1 MKFRKVEG
9 MYKSTMTMI
18 IFVPIIGE
26 LMFKLHDDIRGKTA
40 GSKVSIT
47 TMLGAYCVTH
57 SFSSIRP
64 TKINI

>member
-9 MYKSTMTMI
+9 MYKSMMTMI

-26 LMFKLHDDIRGKTA
+26 PMFKLHDDIKGKTA

-47 TMLGAYCVTH
+47 MLGAYCATH